1 MKTAMQ
7 ELMDNV
13 QSINERYELKD
24 DANWLMNEV
33 IDLIENSFE
42 KEKEDIMMAFNDGKV
57 NAVLNKINS
66 TEYYN
71 KNYNL

>member
-7 ELMDNV
+7 ELMYKV

-24 DANWLMNEV
+24 DANWLMNEI

-42 KEKEDIMMAFNDGKV
+42 KEKEQLQELKDEIESLQYDLKELRDIQ
-57 NAVLNKINS
+57 
-66 TEYYN
+66 
-71 KNYNL
+71 